1 MRRGRLAIVAAFFA
15 VFSLFVGSDAESQG
29 RFDGLWKVF
38 ISGSPGACQFGYR
51 ISVKVRDGLVSWQ
64 GHPIDPS
71 VVGIAPGGTVAI
83 RLTDGRH
90 LVTGSGAI
98 GRRVGYGKWSAP
110 AFRCTGRWDAI
121 RL

>member
-1 MRRGRLAIVAAFFA
+1 MLRGRVPIVAALVGFA
-15 VFSLFVGSDAESQG
+15 SLLAGSDAESQG

-64 GHPIDPS
+64 GHLIDPS
-71 VVGIAPGGTVAI
+71 IVGISPAGSVAI

-90 LVTGSGAI
+90 VVTGAGAI
-98 GRRVGYGKWSAP
+98 STSIGNGKWSAP
-110 AFRCTGRWDAI
+110 AFRCAGRWDAI